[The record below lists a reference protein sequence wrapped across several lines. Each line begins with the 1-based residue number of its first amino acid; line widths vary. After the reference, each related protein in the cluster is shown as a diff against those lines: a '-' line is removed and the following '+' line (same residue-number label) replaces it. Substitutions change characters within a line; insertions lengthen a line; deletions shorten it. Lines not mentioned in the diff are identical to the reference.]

1 MAVFLDHL
9 HICGLCAKF
18 CSQSVLYHPHRNIT
32 VSSLLS
38 AVPFTAHAVISKTQ
52 YRVLTSTSLPSKSQP
67 FKCWF
72 SGLTFAHR
80 DFSGFFEFVSVNFFC
95 HVLLWIKYGFMRCAN
110 HYILFLFTFYTFSH
124 IGVVTGLCFSSFQL
138 LFSDWLVY
146 RENLLLSYMVVII
159 KMFSYSLFFIIK
171 EQHLRALKF
180 LFIFVLTNSTKL
192 LENYVFSIS
201 YTNILPILGYF

>member
-1 MAVFLDHL
+1 
-9 HICGLCAKF
+9 
-18 CSQSVLYHPHRNIT
+18 
-32 VSSLLS
+32 
-38 AVPFTAHAVISKTQ
+38 
-52 YRVLTSTSLPSKSQP
+52 
-67 FKCWF
+67 
-72 SGLTFAHR
+72 
-80 DFSGFFEFVSVNFFC
+80 
-95 HVLLWIKYGFMRCAN
+95 MRCAN